1 MTRVRVALTISGAV
15 ALGAYEG
22 GALAALLVAAQA
34 LISKDPTAPALRFD
48 VMGGASAGSITA
60 LLAARTLTNGL
71 DPIATMKAA
80 WVDEDSLSS
89 LRTWDTASLLT
100 IERVRDATER
110 FFRED
115 GDRPRQEEV
124 RVRMVLATLRG
135 FGYTIHG
142 LDPVGDG
149 LAEEIDATTF
159 VDWKDFKVSH
169 DMAVD
174 ELIGRTGRS
183 AVDVALASGATPFA
197 FPAVSIDRGPD
208 RENYR
213 RIDNFPASGWL
224 WYTDG
229 GIIDNQPLRRTAALA
244 AEIDDPAGGL
254 AEHGE
259 RRLHVLINPHPTS
272 APGGTQ
278 FADPTDRPSFTTTLA
293 RAVEVA
299 TSQSLYADVR
309 EIVRENSR
317 IAWARKLRDELA
329 AAIEQMTGP
338 DAELMRRTLA
348 TVLEQIEKD
357 RASLDGQAPDP
368 VGAAAVDANRL
379 VASMLDQILERVA
392 DRHRR
397 DPIAISVISPQM
409 GTDDPPVEKKLA
421 GEFAFHFGGFLQ
433 RSLRASDFSLGYDNA
448 LAWMESRLAGYGLA
462 EADVEPALAAVR
474 EHRSEAHSPNLGG
487 ATFDSLDR
495 GSKLGIV
502 PVLVQLLRVLV
513 HDIRHRRRG

>member
-80 WVDEDSLSS
+80 WVDEDSLSN

-229 GIIDNQPLRRTAALA
+229 GIIDNQPLRRTAAPPPRSTILREDWRSTA
-244 AEIDDPAGGL
+244 SDGCMSSSIPIPRPRRAYPIRRPDRSPVVHDDVGVGG
-254 AEHGE
+254 
-259 RRLHVLINPHPTS
+259 
-272 APGGTQ
+272 GG
-278 FADPTDRPSFTTTLA
+278 R
-293 RAVEVA
+293 
-299 TSQSLYADVR
+299 TSQSLYTDVR
-309 EIVRENSR
+309 KSCG
-317 IAWARKLRDELA
+317 K
-329 AAIEQMTGP
+329 T
-338 DAELMRRTLA
+338 
-348 TVLEQIEKD
+348 
-357 RASLDGQAPDP
+357 
-368 VGAAAVDANRL
+368 
-379 VASMLDQILERVA
+379 
-392 DRHRR
+392 
-397 DPIAISVISPQM
+397 
-409 GTDDPPVEKKLA
+409 
-421 GEFAFHFGGFLQ
+421 
-433 RSLRASDFSLGYDNA
+433 
-448 LAWMESRLAGYGLA
+448 
-462 EADVEPALAAVR
+462 
-474 EHRSEAHSPNLGG
+474 
-487 ATFDSLDR
+487 R
-495 GSKLGIV
+495 GSPG
-502 PVLVQLLRVLV
+502 PGSSATNCRPPSN
-513 HDIRHRRRG
+513 R